1 MAEAN
6 HAVVSRCEALR
17 DTLFARGCGSV
28 QLMNDTPEAAVLTL
42 NATLAIALAWFGE
55 ASFGITLGFVAACFF
70 GGALVG
76 QLGTRIGAVWAGGR
90 RPEVVPSSLEQRLDG
105 ALPIVH
111 AVAVLA
117 LAALTSPE
125 VAAVVAAI
133 FAGDAWSNLQ
143 RVSPSHRRP

>member
-42 NATLAIALAWFGE
+42 NATLAIALAWFGD
-55 ASFGITLGFVAACFF
+55 APLATTLSYVAVSFL

-76 QLGTRIGAVWAGGR
+76 QLGTRIRAAWAGGR
-90 RPEVVPSSLEQRLDG
+90 RAEAVPPSLEQRLDG

-111 AVAVLA
+111 AVTVLA
-117 LAALTSPE
+117 FAALTSPE

-133 FAGDAWSNLQ
+133 CAGDAWWSLQ
-143 RVSPSHRRP
+143 RVSARS